1 MDLAQILPLLGN
13 LGAPLSVSIMLFY
26 LMHRQQKSMDQ
37 ALSRALTIIERL
49 AGVECP
55 DLPASANERLPAALD
70 ELEHTIEANADSETR
85 PVPMPP
91 APVRAVD

>member
-49 AGVECP
+49 AGAECP

-70 ELEHTIEANADSETR
+70 EIERTIAPDGDTR